1 MLIPI
6 GHENMTA
13 RRWPV
18 ITIGLII
25 INVLAF
31 ILTMGSVA
39 KEPPELAEVRLHIRL
54 LAAMHP
60 ELTLPPVG
68 TQLVDEV
75 KQRQPS
81 FWTAAQSTM
90 RPLVDAWDARVRLI
104 DDPIVLQQEMDQL
117 CARYEELQAASFTRR
132 WTFVPANPTWYS
144 YVTANFLHGGWLHLI
159 GNMWFLW
166 LAGIVLEEA
175 WGRPLYLVVYLLGGA
190 FALQVHA
197 WFNPGSHIATLG
209 ASGAVAALMGAF
221 LVRFP
226 NVKIQM
232 IWFWGLFRPT
242 RFSAAA
248 YWLLP
253 IWFLMEIFYGTV
265 FGSNSGVAHM
275 AHVGGF
281 VFGACIALAI
291 HYSGLEHAINQN
303 IEDDLDPTHDSELDG
318 VQQLIHQGNT
328 DQALIDLDS
337 YDTSY
342 GAGERSL
349 QLRQEIYWRTQNLV
363 GHAATLEKL
372 CALHL
377 GQQDLTRAMEDYQS
391 IVNSG
396 GLPSSEVWLKL
407 CHALEDRQEYERA
420 LGEYQELAQAYPQER
435 NSLMALLS
443 AARIAMNKVKR
454 PEQALMLYQAVSAS
468 PVPHMDLDSTI
479 QSGMLA
485 ASAAAEAR

>member
-1 MLIPI
+1 
-6 GHENMTA
+6 
-13 RRWPV
+13 
-18 ITIGLII
+18 
-25 INVLAF
+25 
-31 ILTMGSVA
+31 
-39 KEPPELAEVRLHIRL
+39 
-54 LAAMHP
+54 
-60 ELTLPPVG
+60 
-68 TQLVDEV
+68 
-75 KQRQPS
+75 
-81 FWTAAQSTM
+81 
-90 RPLVDAWDARVRLI
+90 
-104 DDPIVLQQEMDQL
+104 
-117 CARYEELQAASFTRR
+117 
-132 WTFVPANPTWYS
+132 
-144 YVTANFLHGGWLHLI
+144 
-159 GNMWFLW
+159 
-166 LAGIVLEEA
+166 
-175 WGRPLYLVVYLLGGA
+175 
-190 FALQVHA
+190 
-197 WFNPGSHIATLG
+197 
-209 ASGAVAALMGAF
+209 
-221 LVRFP
+221 
-226 NVKIQM
+226 
-232 IWFWGLFRPT
+232 
-242 RFSAAA
+242 
-248 YWLLP
+248 
-253 IWFLMEIFYGTV
+253 
-265 FGSNSGVAHM
+265 M

-337 YDTSY
+337 YDASY

-377 GQQDLTRAMEDYQS
+377 GQQDVTRAMEDYQS